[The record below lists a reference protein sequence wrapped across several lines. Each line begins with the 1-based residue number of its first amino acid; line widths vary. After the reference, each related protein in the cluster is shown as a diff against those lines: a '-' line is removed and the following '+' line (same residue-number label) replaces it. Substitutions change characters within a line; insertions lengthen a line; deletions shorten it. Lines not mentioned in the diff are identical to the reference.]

1 MNGEMLMKNY
11 VILLAGGVGKRMGSD
26 IPKQF
31 IEVDGKPIIVYS
43 LENFQKNS
51 QIEKI
56 VVVCVKEWQ
65 DHLSELINKYNLS
78 KVEWITDGGATGH
91 DSIRNGVFY
100 LRDKI
105 KPDDYIIVH
114 DAVRPILP
122 QKAID
127 EVLRVAHENGNA
139 SSSTVCHPPIV
150 YTEDFKSGI
159 KDVDRDHVMLT
170 ASPQAYKYSLALKCY
185 EKAEEENKHNFT
197 FTSSL
202 LIYYGERVFFAQ
214 GTTSNI
220 KITKKEDIALFEAL
234 LKVPEELLYS

>member
-1 MNGEMLMKNY
+1 MKNY

-31 IEVDGKPIIVYS
+31 IEVEGKPIIIYS
-43 LENFQKNS
+43 LENFQRNP

-56 VVVCVKEWQ
+56 VIVCVKEWK
-65 DHLSELINKYNLS
+65 DHLIELLKKYNLS
-78 KVEWITDGGATGH
+78 KVEWIIEGGETGH
-91 DSIRNGVFY
+91 DSIRNGVFF
-100 LRDKI
+100 LKDKI
-105 KPDDYIIVH
+105 QSDDFIVVH

-122 QKAID
+122 QKAIN

-139 SSSTVCHPPIV
+139 SSAVACHPPIV
-150 YTEDFKSGI
+150 YTDDFKSGI
-159 KDVDRDHVMLT
+159 TDVDREHVMLT
-170 ASPQAYKYSLALKCY
+170 ASPQAYRYSLALKCY

-202 LIYYGERVFFAQ
+202 LIHYGERVYFAE

-220 KITKKEDIALFEAL
+220 KITKKEDIALFKAL
-234 LKVPEELLYS
+234 LNVPENLLYS

>member
-1 MNGEMLMKNY
+1 MKNY
-11 VILLAGGVGKRMGSD
+11 VILLAGGIGKRMGAD
-26 IPKQF
+26 VPKQF
-31 IEVDGKPIIVYS
+31 IEVNGKPIIVHT
-43 LENFQKNS
+43 
-51 QIEKI
+51 IEKFQQRSDI
-56 VVVCVKEWQ
+56 EKLVVVCVKDWINYVK
-65 DHLSELINKYNLS
+65 ELINKYSLT
-78 KVEWITDGGATGH
+78 KVAWITEGGETGH

-100 LRDKI
+100 LKDKVDS
-105 KPDDYIIVH
+105 DDYVIIH

-127 EVLRVAHENGNA
+127 EVLRVAHEKGNA

-150 YTEDFKSGI
+150 YTEDHESGI
-159 KDVDRDHVMLT
+159 TDVDRDRVMLT

-202 LIYYGERVFFAQ
+202 LIHYGERVYFAK

-234 LKVPEELLYS
+234 LTIPEDLLYS

>member
-1 MNGEMLMKNY
+1 MK
-11 VILLAGGVGKRMGSD
+11 
-26 IPKQF
+26 
-31 IEVDGKPIIVYS
+31 E
-43 LENFQKNS
+43 
-51 QIEKI
+51 
-56 VVVCVKEWQ
+56 
-65 DHLSELINKYNLS
+65 YNLS
-78 KVEWITDGGATGH
+78 KVEWVTEGGETGH
-91 DSIRNGVFY
+91 DSIRNGVFF

-105 KPDDYIIVH
+105 KLDDFIIVH

-122 QKAID
+122 QKAIN

-202 LIYYGERVFFAQ
+202 LIHYGERVYFAQ

-234 LKVPEELLYS
+234 LKIPEELLYS